1 MEQRYIPDSLTLIM
15 ITSNIK
21 DAFDPMM
28 EEASDMEEE
37 NLHTYLDNLLTEI
50 TNRLKGDLLIA
61 LIQENNEAADAAEG
75 EDENG

>member
-1 MEQRYIPDSLTLIM
+1 MQRHIPDSLTLIM

-21 DAFDPMM
+21 KAFDPMM
-28 EEASDMEEE
+28 EEASDREEE
-37 NLHTYLDNLLTEI
+37 DLYTYLDDLLTEF

>member
-1 MEQRYIPDSLTLIM
+1 MERYIPDSLTLIM

-37 NLHTYLDNLLTEI
+37 NLHTYLDNLLTEF

-75 EDENG
+75 EDEND

>member
-1 MEQRYIPDSLTLIM
+1 MKRYIPDSLTLIM

-37 NLHTYLDNLLTEI
+37 DLHTYLDNLLTEF

>member
-1 MEQRYIPDSLTLIM
+1 MERYIPDSLTVIM

-28 EEASDMEEE
+28 EEASDMEDE

-50 TNRLKGDLLIA
+50 TNRLKGDLLIT

>member
-1 MEQRYIPDSLTLIM
+1 MKRYIPDSLTLIM

-37 NLHTYLDNLLTEI
+37 DLHTYLDNLLTEF
-50 TNRLKGDLLIA
+50 TNRLKGDKQIA

>member
-37 NLHTYLDNLLTEI
+37 DLHTYLDNLLTEF

-75 EDENG
+75 EDEND

>member
-1 MEQRYIPDSLTLIM
+1 MKRYIPDSLTLIM

-37 NLHTYLDNLLTEI
+37 DLHTYLDNLLTEF
-50 TNRLKGDLLIA
+50 TNRLKGDFLIA

>member
-1 MEQRYIPDSLTLIM
+1 MERYIPDSLTLIM

-28 EEASDMEEE
+28 EEASDMEDEA
-37 NLHTYLDNLLTEI
+37 LHTYLDNLLTEF

>member
-21 DAFDPMM
+21 DTFDPMM
-28 EEASDMEEE
+28 EEASDMEDEA
-37 NLHTYLDNLLTEI
+37 LHTYLDNLLTEI

>member
-1 MEQRYIPDSLTLIM
+1 MQRYIPDSLTVIM

-28 EEASDMEEE
+28 EEAADREDED
-37 NLHTYLDNLLTEI
+37 LHTYLNNLLTEF
-50 TNRLKGDLLIA
+50 TNRLKVDLLIA

-75 EDENG
+75 DDENG

>member
-1 MEQRYIPDSLTLIM
+1 MHRYIPDSLTLIM

-28 EEASDMEEE
+28 EEASDMEDED
-37 NLHTYLDNLLTEI
+37 LHTYLDNLLTEF

>member
-1 MEQRYIPDSLTLIM
+1 MERYIPDSLTLIM

-28 EEASDMEEE
+28 EEASDMEDED
-37 NLHTYLDNLLTEI
+37 LHTYLDNLLTEF

>member
-1 MEQRYIPDSLTLIM
+1 MERYIPDSLTLIM

-21 DAFDPMM
+21 DAFAPMM
-28 EEASDMEEE
+28 EEASDMEDE
-37 NLHTYLDNLLTEI
+37 NLHTYLDNLLTEF

>member
-28 EEASDMEEE
+28 EEASDMEDEA
-37 NLHTYLDNLLTEI
+37 LHTYLDNLLTEF

>member
-1 MEQRYIPDSLTLIM
+1 MKRYIPDSLTLIM

-21 DAFDPMM
+21 DTFDPMM
-28 EEASDMEEE
+28 EEASDMEDE

>member
-1 MEQRYIPDSLTLIM
+1 MQRYIPDSLTLIM

-37 NLHTYLDNLLTEI
+37 NLHTYLDNLLTEF

>member
-1 MEQRYIPDSLTLIM
+1 MQRYIPDSLTVIM

-28 EEASDMEEE
+28 EEAADREDED
-37 NLHTYLDNLLTEI
+37 LHTYLNNLLTEF

-75 EDENG
+75 DDENG

>member
-1 MEQRYIPDSLTLIM
+1 MEQRYIPDSLTVIM

-28 EEASDMEEE
+28 EEASDMEDED
-37 NLHTYLDNLLTEI
+37 LHTYLDNLLTEF

>member
-21 DAFDPMM
+21 DTFDPMM
-28 EEASDMEEE
+28 EEASDMEDE

>member
-37 NLHTYLDNLLTEI
+37 DLHTYLDNLLTEF

>member
-1 MEQRYIPDSLTLIM
+1 MKRYIPDSLTLIM

-28 EEASDMEEE
+28 EEASDMEDE